1 MEVVPLSDV
10 QHVRDDSDSAQISGT
25 ASFHDGQS
33 NNCVDPQQQP
43 AGMANGGLNDSSVNV
58 EAAQINSKCDV
69 QGVPQ
74 YLPASGHSSSDSY
87 SNYQMDAQKASSG
100 SPDSEFDDANT
111 DNYSTESCLASENS
125 RIVVDTIDDELP
137 SSSKAE
143 ELSVSGPEPMWLEGD
158 ESVALW
164 VKWRGK
170 WQAGIRCAR
179 ADWPLS
185 TLKAKPTHERKKYFV
200 VFFPHTRN
208 YSWADAL
215 LVRSIEEF
223 PQPIAYKS
231 HKAGL
236 KLVEDVKVA
245 RRFIM
250 KKLAVGML
258 NIIDQFHLEALIE
271 SARDVMNWKEFA
283 IEASRCNGYSDLGRM
298 LLKLQNMILQCF
310 VNPDWLQNSLHSW
323 VQRCQ
328 NAQTAEVIEML
339 KEELADAILWDK
351 VKSHCDAPVQPTF
364 SSVWKTWKHE
374 VTKWFSIYPTLP
386 ISRDKEQQTVEA
398 FLATALEVSRKR
410 PKLEIRRAE
419 TQASLMESKCSDEAM
434 APDNDSGFF
443 NNQTSLNAK
452 LGSESHKVEVREI
465 VTSAGPLSIVPGRL
479 AGIVAQTGSLDLASC
494 KDVEL
499 RPHTET
505 ATEKLLHYGNKNRQ
519 CIAFIESKG
528 RQCVRWAN
536 EGDVYCCVHLSSRFT
551 GNNDKKE
558 QTRSVESPMCQ
569 GTTVLGSRCKHRSLF
584 GSSFCKKHRPRSE
597 TNMESTSYENKL
609 IEKQQDIYRV
619 EDTRNKEIK
628 FDRDAGNP
636 LGVDEGDVT
645 NNGNSSSD
653 KLEHHGKDS
662 IASEVRHCIG
672 SSEHI
677 DSNPCLE
684 SPKRHSLYCE
694 KHLPSWLKRARNGK
708 SRVISKEVFMDLLRD
723 CNSEEQKINL
733 HQACELFYRLFK
745 SILSLRNPV
754 PMEVQFQW
762 ALSEASK
769 NLGVGEQFM
778 KLVCHE
784 KERLKRLWGFDA
796 EGAQLS
802 SPSMEVPTAGPLLTS
817 GNCNDGSSIR
827 CKICS
832 EEFLDDQALSTHFM
846 DGHKKEAQ
854 WLFRGYA
861 CAICLDSFTNKKV
874 LETHV
879 QERHHAPFVEQCML
893 LQCIPCGSHFGN
905 TEQLWLHVVAVHPI
919 DFRLSNSTR
928 QHNFSSGEDSPVKP
942 KECNIVSKSNDNKN
956 VGGLRKFNCRFC
968 GLKFDLLPDL
978 GRHHQAAHMGP
989 GLANSRT
996 AKRGFHYYAYK
1007 LKSGKLGHPRFK
1019 KTLAGA
1025 SNRIRNRTK
1034 ASMKKHIQTS
1044 KLLSTGSINLQPH
1057 ESHLASSRK
1066 LTQGSTVSKALVSE
1080 IQKIKLFPTNVDI
1093 LSIAHSAC
1101 CKVNFKVLLE
1111 QKFGVLPEYF
1121 YLKAA
1126 ELCREKVNWY
1136 IKGFVCPKGCETL
1149 KDPLLTP
1156 NLMSHPN
1163 GFGGHKNAHTSDPVS
1178 SKWEAHGC
1186 SYAIGS
1192 HLSSQQLKEKAVIL
1206 CEDISFGQEFV
1217 PVVCVADEGLRN
1229 SPHISLAN
1237 SDSQEVGYSMPWE
1250 SFTYIKKSLLNKSL
1264 AIDTESLQFG
1274 CACAHSLCSSE
1285 TCDHVYLFDSDYE
1298 DPKDIYGNPM
1308 SRRFPYDE
1316 NGRIILEEGYLVYE
1330 CNERCNC
1337 SRTCPNRVLQNGVH
1351 VKLEVFMTETKGW
1364 TVRAGEAIL
1373 RGTFVCEYIGEVLEE
1388 QEANRRRDR
1397 YNCEGNGYFL
1407 DVDAHINDISRLI
1420 EGSARYI
1427 IDATNYGNVSRFIN
1441 HSCSPNLVAYQVLVE
1456 SMEYQRSH
1464 IGLYANRDIATGEEL
1479 TFNYRRE
1486 QSPGGNGC
1494 ESSSC

>member
-10 QHVRDDSDSAQISGT
+10 QHVEEHDSDSAKISGT
-25 ASFHDGQS
+25 ALFYDGQS
-33 NNCVDPQQQP
+33 NNCIDRQQQQQAP
-43 AGMANGGLNDSSVNV
+43 MANGGLNDLSVNV
-58 EAAQINSKCDV
+58 GDAQINSKFDF
-69 QGVPQ
+69 QGPPDF
-74 YLPASGHSSSDSY
+74 LPASGHCSSDSY
-87 SNYQMDAQKASSG
+87 SNYLMDAQKPSCA

-125 RIVVDTIDDELP
+125 RIVVDTIEDELP
-137 SSSKAE
+137 TNSKPE
-143 ELSVSGPEPMWLEGD
+143 ELSVSAPQPMWLEGD

-179 ADWPLS
+179 SDWPLS
-185 TLKAKPTHERKKYFV
+185 TLKAKPTHDRKKYFV

-250 KKLAVGML
+250 KKLSVGML

-271 SARDVMNWKEFA
+271 SARDVMTWKEFA
-283 IEASRCNGYSDLGRM
+283 MEASRCNGYSDLGRM
-298 LLKLQNMILQCF
+298 LMKLQNMIVQCF
-310 VNPDWLQNSLHSW
+310 INSDWLQNSLHSW
-323 VQRCQ
+323 VQQCQ
-328 NAQTAEVIEML
+328 NAQTAEMIEML

-351 VKSHCDAPVQPTF
+351 VKSHGDAPVQPTF

-374 VTKWFSIYPTLP
+374 VTKWFSISPTLP
-386 ISRDKEQQTVEA
+386 VTIDKEQQTVEA
-398 FLATALEVSRKR
+398 FLATALQVSRKR
-410 PKLEIRRAE
+410 PKLEVRRAE
-419 TQASLMESKCSDEAM
+419 AHASLVESKCSDQTM
-434 APDNDSGFF
+434 ALDIDSGFF
-443 NNQTSLNAK
+443 NNRNNLNAK
-452 LGSESHKVEVREI
+452 FASESHKGEGREI
-465 VTSAGPLSIVPGRL
+465 VTSAGLHSTVPGRL
-479 AGIVAQTGSLDLASC
+479 TGIVAQTGNLDLASC
-494 KDVEL
+494 MDVEL
-499 RPHTET
+499 IPRAEVV
-505 ATEKLLHYGNKNRQ
+505 AEKSLTYGNKNRQ

-551 GNNDKKE
+551 GNCDKKE

-597 TNMESTSYENKL
+597 PKMESTSLGNKI
-609 IEKQQDIYRV
+609 IEKQQDIYSV
-619 EDTRNKEIK
+619 EDTSNKEI
-628 FDRDAGNP
+628 P

-653 KLEHHGKDS
+653 KLDHHGKDS
-662 IASEVRHCIG
+662 VATELRHCIG
-672 SSEHI
+672 SCEHI

-723 CNSEEQKINL
+723 CNSQEPKIHL

-769 NLGVGEQFM
+769 NLGVGEQFL

-784 KERLKRLWGFDA
+784 KERLKRMWGFDA
-796 EGAQLS
+796 EDAQLS
-802 SPSMEVPTAGPLLTS
+802 SPSMEVATSGPLLTS
-817 GNCNDGSSIR
+817 GNCVDDMSIR

-905 TEQLWLHVVAVHPI
+905 TEQLWLHVVAVHPV
-919 DFRLSNSTR
+919 DFRLSNSSR
-928 QHNFSSGEDSPVKP
+928 QQNSSSGEDSPVKP
-942 KECNIVSKSNDNKN
+942 KQCNIVSKANDNHNKN

-989 GLANSRT
+989 GLVNSRP
-996 AKRGFHYYAYK
+996 AKRGFHYYTYK
-1007 LKSGKLGHPRFK
+1007 SKSGKLGHPRFK
-1019 KTLAGA
+1019 KTKAGV

-1034 ASMKKHIQTS
+1034 ASMKKHMQAS

-1057 ESHLASSRK
+1057 VSQLTSSRK
-1066 LTQGSTVSKALVSE
+1066 LTQGSTVAKALVSE
-1080 IQKIKLFPTNVDI
+1080 IQKRKLSPTNVDI

-1126 ELCREKVNWY
+1126 ELCREKGEVNWY
-1136 IKGFVCPKGCETL
+1136 VKGFVCPKGCETFE
-1149 KDPLLTP
+1149 DPLLLP
-1156 NLMSHPN
+1156 HVMPHPN
-1163 GFGGHKNAHTSDPVS
+1163 GFGDNENAHTPDPMG
-1178 SKWEAHGC
+1178 SKGKARGC
-1186 SYAIGS
+1186 
-1192 HLSSQQLKEKAVIL
+1192 QQFREKAVVL
-1206 CEDISFGQEFV
+1206 CEDISFGQELV
-1217 PVVCVADEGLRN
+1217 PVVCVADESRRN
-1229 SPHISLAN
+1229 PHHLSLSN
-1237 SDSQEVGYSMPWE
+1237 SDGQNVGYSVPWE
-1250 SFTYIKKSLLNKSL
+1250 NFTYIKKPLLDKSL
-1264 AIDTESLQFG
+1264 AIHTESLQFG
-1274 CACAHSLCSSE
+1274 CACPHSLCSSE
-1285 TCDHVYLFDSDYE
+1285 TCDHVYLFNSDYE

-1308 SRRFPYDE
+1308 RRRFPYNE

-1330 CNERCNC
+1330 CNERCSC
-1337 SRTCPNRVLQNGVH
+1337 SRTCPNRVLQNGVQ

-1364 TVRAGEAIL
+1364 AVRAGEAIL
-1373 RGTFVCEYIGEVLEE
+1373 RGTFVCEYIGEVLDE

-1397 YNCEGNGYFL
+1397 YNSEGNYYFM
-1407 DVDAHINDISRLI
+1407 DVDAHINDISRLV

-1441 HSCSPNLVAYQVLVE
+1441 HSCSPNLVTYQVLVE

-1486 QSPGGNGC
+1486 LLPGGNGC